1 MKLESRIKRLE
12 KAFLFTLG
20 SRLPQAPR
28 VAGLPRHVAIKRH
41 ILWLRTVA
49 ADPRYFELRT
59 QIQKRIAEC
68 EMAYRAERA
77 SRIRRSIEPK

>member
-12 KAFLFTLG
+12 KAFLLTLG
-20 SRLPQAPR
+20 SPLLQAPR
-28 VAGLPRHVAIKRH
+28 VGGLPRHIAIKQH

-49 ADPRYFELRT
+49 ADPRFFELRE
-59 QIQKRIAEC
+59 QIQKQIAEC

-77 SRIRRSIEPK
+77 SQIRRSIEPE